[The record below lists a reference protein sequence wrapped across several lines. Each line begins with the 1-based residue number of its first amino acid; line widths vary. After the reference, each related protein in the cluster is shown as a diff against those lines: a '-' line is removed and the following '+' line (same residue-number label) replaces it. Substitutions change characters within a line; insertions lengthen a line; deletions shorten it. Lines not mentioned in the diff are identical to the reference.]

1 MKGYVYMSHKV
12 LVLCQ
17 RRESKFEDLTS
28 VTDSINKLVS
38 SLLGEGAE
46 IKYVSSLE
54 SQKMRM
60 DEDGVDLM
68 GEFGNND
75 FTRENFEENEFSLI
89 ICNTCPFAY
98 MDYSVITKYLKNDG
112 KLALTVFT
120 MMDDVESGRYAQAN
134 GFDQF
139 MKRVYVNPPERNS
152 SISKWFVPVEHDI
165 SVPVV
170 ALFEKLPCTAGAECE
185 SNAAGGKRRKT
196 RKSKKT
202 RKTRKSKKS
211 KKRRN

>member
-1 MKGYVYMSHKV
+1 MSHKV

-17 RRESKFEDLTS
+17 RRTSKFEDLTS
-28 VTDSINKLVS
+28 VTESINKLVS

-75 FTRENFEENEFSLI
+75 FTRENFRENEFSLI

-98 MDYSVITKYLKNDG
+98 MDYSVITKYLKDDG

-120 MMDDVESGRYAQAN
+120 MMDNVESGIYAQAN

-170 ALFEKLPCTAGAECE
+170 ALFEKLPCTAGAECK
-185 SNAAGGKRRKT
+185 SNENAGGGKRRKLKKLK
-196 RKSKKT
+196 KSIKLKKS
-202 RKTRKSKKS
+202 RKSKKS
-211 KKRRN
+211 RRRRK